1 MENSTNRYSPLRII
15 DGVTYGWTANFT
27 HRDEAELAKRSW
39 EESGYEAIIAE
50 PYISS
55 FVPDDKTFQY
65 GVYIPI
71 NRK

>member
-1 MENSTNRYSPLRII
+1 MENSINRYSPIKII

-27 HRDEAELAKRSW
+27 LRDKAELAKRSW

-55 FVPDDKTFQY
+55 TMPDDKTLQY
-65 GVYIPI
+65 GVYIRI
-71 NRK
+71 NHK